1 MWCSESDKE
10 LSASTGPGGSPRN
23 PSCDSAGERT
33 QDTGLLMELDG
44 SSGVV
49 SCIWSW
55 RGVVRLS
62 QGDSLGGQYEQ
73 EAFLMP
79 GLLNGDW
86 KNEGKLL
93 MLFMNAF
100 DDEVL
105 AS

>member
-1 MWCSESDKE
+1 M
-10 LSASTGPGGSPRN
+10 
-23 PSCDSAGERT
+23 
-33 QDTGLLMELDG
+33 
-44 SSGVV
+44 
-49 SCIWSW
+49 
-55 RGVVRLS
+55 RLS

>member
-1 MWCSESDKE
+1 
-10 LSASTGPGGSPRN
+10 
-23 PSCDSAGERT
+23 
-33 QDTGLLMELDG
+33 MELDG

-86 KNEGKLL
+86 KN
-93 MLFMNAF
+93 
-100 DDEVL
+100 
-105 AS
+105 